1 LQNKIKDKFL
11 VDNFN
16 PDSITFSFVLVIG
29 ERF

>member
-1 LQNKIKDKFL
+1 MQNKIKDKFF

-16 PDSITFSFVLVIG
+16 SDSITFSFVLIID